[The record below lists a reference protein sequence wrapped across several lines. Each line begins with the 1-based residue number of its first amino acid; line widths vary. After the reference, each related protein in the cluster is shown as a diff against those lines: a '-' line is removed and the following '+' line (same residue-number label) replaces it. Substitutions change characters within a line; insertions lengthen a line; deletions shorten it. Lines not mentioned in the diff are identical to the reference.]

1 MLRKVVV
8 IDDEAPARQL
18 LREYL
23 AEYPDLVV
31 VGEAANGVD
40 ALRIIREH
48 RPELIFLDI
57 QMPGLTGLDVL
68 ARLDELPLVIFSTA
82 YDQYALEAFELHA
95 VDYLLKP
102 YARTRFATAI
112 DRLHLRTAAPSA
124 QPQVARLAQQLRDDR
139 SPPPYPD
146 RIMVPRAGKYIAL
159 PVEEIL
165 CIRAEGD
172 YSTIVTA
179 ERNFLSQY
187 SLKETEARLDPGRF
201 LRIHRSTIIHRAA
214 IREIYREG
222 HGYDVVL
229 VNGELV
235 RASRGYADV
244 VKNILF

>member
-1 MLRKVVV
+1 M

-40 ALRIIREH
+40 ALRIIGEH

-102 YARTRFATAI
+102 YARARFATAI
-112 DRLHLRTAAPSA
+112 DRLHLRTAAPPV

-139 SPPPYPD
+139 SPAPYPD

>member
-1 MLRKVVV
+1 M

-18 LREYL
+18 LQEYL

-102 YARTRFATAI
+102 YSRARFATAI

-139 SPPPYPD
+139 SPAPYPD

-179 ERNFLSQY
+179 EHNFLSQY
-187 SLKETEARLDPGRF
+187 SLKETETRLDPGRF

-235 RASRGYADV
+235 RASRGYAEV

>member
-1 MLRKVVV
+1 M

-48 RPELIFLDI
+48 RPELMFLDI

-102 YARTRFATAI
+102 YARARFATAI
-112 DRLHLRTAAPSA
+112 DRLHLRTAAPSAPSA

-139 SPPPYPD
+139 SPAPFPD

-179 ERNFLSQY
+179 DSSFLSQY

-229 VNGELV
+229 VNGELL
-235 RASRGYADV
+235 RASRGYADTV
-244 VKNILF
+244 RDILF